1 MLPGTHPAEIE
12 PYALFMFC
20 GILPWTWF
28 SSSLSESANVLIG
41 HGNLIKKVLFPAEI
55 LPIVTVLANMVH
67 FFLGLPILIGFL
79 IYYWRPITLGEIA
92 WFPVVVLIQ
101 ALFTTGMALILS
113 ALTVHFRD
121 IKDLLSNL
129 LTFWFFATPI
139 IYPMTQAV
147 NQATGLRQ
155 ERAEPEP
162 LHAPGDFL
170 PGDPVLP
177 GPVRP
182 LAVAAGARRG
192 VGRAVPDR
200 LLPLRSPARFLRG
213 GGVAM
218 ANAIEVR
225 DVSKVYRRY
234 GHRRQFA
241 TLKSAILSGSF
252 VSDLKADETFEA
264 LKGVS
269 FDVAKGRTYGI
280 IGRNGSGKSTMLKC
294 VAGITRP
301 TRGTVKVDGRI
312 SALIELGAG
321 FHPEISGRENVFI
334 NGIMLGL
341 SKKEIAKRF
350 DEIVRFAELEDFID
364 APVKTYS
371 SGMYMR
377 LGFAVAIH
385 VDPDV
390 LLVDEVLAVGDEGFT
405 HKCLDKFSDFRRRG
419 KTILLV
425 THSLGLVERFCDE
438 ALWLEGGTRPR
449 HRRSA
454 ARGRRLRD
462 RGRGRR
468 RSAAR
473 PRGRPRPRGRRRRTP
488 PPAGRRG
495 DAATIRSRSAPRA
508 PAAEPTPT
516 DMFLASAGRWGSRE
530 VEIAGVTLIGD
541 EGPGHVFHANEKLI
555 VRLAVTAASP
565 VTDFVFGFGLFNADG
580 VCVYGTNTDLED
592 LDPAEI
598 NGSGQVDFVI
608 DPLGLIEGTYK
619 IDVAVHRRDGYPY
632 DYHRLLYTFRVKS
645 RTKDVGIY
653 RPPHRWVFSDGVK
666 LTTRI

>member
-1 MLPGTHPAEIE
+1 
-12 PYALFMFC
+12 
-20 GILPWTWF
+20 
-28 SSSLSESANVLIG
+28 
-41 HGNLIKKVLFPAEI
+41 
-55 LPIVTVLANMVH
+55 
-67 FFLGLPILIGFL
+67 
-79 IYYWRPITLGEIA
+79 
-92 WFPVVVLIQ
+92 
-101 ALFTTGMALILS
+101 
-113 ALTVHFRD
+113 
-121 IKDLLSNL
+121 
-129 LTFWFFATPI
+129 
-139 IYPMTQAV
+139 
-147 NQATGLRQ
+147 
-155 ERAEPEP
+155 
-162 LHAPGDFL
+162 
-170 PGDPVLP
+170 
-177 GPVRP
+177 
-182 LAVAAGARRG
+182 
-192 VGRAVPDR
+192 
-200 LLPLRSPARFLRG
+200 
-213 GGVAM
+213 M
-218 ANAIEVR
+218 ANAIEAR

-252 VSDLKADETFEA
+252 ASDLKAEETFEA

-438 ALWLEGGTRPR
+438 ALWLEGGRVRATGDPR
-449 HRRSA
+449 RVVGAYVTAVEDGEEALLAREDARAREDVA
-454 ARGRRLRD
+454 AHV
-462 RGRGRR
+462 
-468 RSAAR
+468 AA
-473 PRGRPRPRGRRRRTP
+473 GGP
-488 PPAGRRG
+488 PV
-495 DAATIRSRSAPRA
+495 AAPHDPVAVGA
-508 PAAEPTPT
+508 ANPAAEPTPT

-541 EGPGHVFHANEKLI
+541 EGPGHVFHANEKLV

-608 DPLGLIEGTYK
+608 EPLGLIEGTYK

>member
-1 MLPGTHPAEIE
+1 
-12 PYALFMFC
+12 
-20 GILPWTWF
+20 
-28 SSSLSESANVLIG
+28 
-41 HGNLIKKVLFPAEI
+41 
-55 LPIVTVLANMVH
+55 
-67 FFLGLPILIGFL
+67 
-79 IYYWRPITLGEIA
+79 
-92 WFPVVVLIQ
+92 
-101 ALFTTGMALILS
+101 
-113 ALTVHFRD
+113 
-121 IKDLLSNL
+121 
-129 LTFWFFATPI
+129 
-139 IYPMTQAV
+139 
-147 NQATGLRQ
+147 
-155 ERAEPEP
+155 
-162 LHAPGDFL
+162 
-170 PGDPVLP
+170 
-177 GPVRP
+177 
-182 LAVAAGARRG
+182 
-192 VGRAVPDR
+192 
-200 LLPLRSPARFLRG
+200 
-213 GGVAM
+213 M

-301 TRGTVKVDGRI
+301 TRGTVTVNGRI

-341 SKKEIAKRF
+341 SKKEITKRF

-405 HKCLDKFSDFRRRG
+405 HKCLDKFGEFRRRG

-438 ALWLEGGTRPR
+438 ALWLEGGKVRATGDPR
-449 HRRSA
+449 RVVGAYVTAVEDSEEKLLAREDARAREEA
-454 ARGRRLRD
+454 AT
-462 RGRGRR
+462 
-468 RSAAR
+468 AAA
-473 PRGRPRPRGRRRRTP
+473 
-488 PPAGRRG
+488 AGDTVNAPTDPVAVAAVG
-495 DAATIRSRSAPRA
+495 DAG
-508 PAAEPTPT
+508 EQTPT

-530 VEIAGVTLIGD
+530 VEIAGVTLVGD
-541 EGPGHVFHANEKLI
+541 EGPGHVFHANEKLV
-555 VRLAVTAASP
+555 VRLDIKAASP

-598 NGSGQVDFVI
+598 AGSGQVDFVI
-608 DPLGLIEGTYK
+608 EPLGLIEGTYK

>member
-1 MLPGTHPAEIE
+1 V
-12 PYALFMFC
+12 
-20 GILPWTWF
+20 
-28 SSSLSESANVLIG
+28 S
-41 HGNLIKKVLFPAEI
+41 
-55 LPIVTVLANMVH
+55 
-67 FFLGLPILIGFL
+67 
-79 IYYWRPITLGEIA
+79 
-92 WFPVVVLIQ
+92 
-101 ALFTTGMALILS
+101 
-113 ALTVHFRD
+113 
-121 IKDLLSNL
+121 
-129 LTFWFFATPI
+129 
-139 IYPMTQAV
+139 
-147 NQATGLRQ
+147 
-155 ERAEPEP
+155 
-162 LHAPGDFL
+162 
-170 PGDPVLP
+170 
-177 GPVRP
+177 
-182 LAVAAGARRG
+182 
-192 VGRAVPDR
+192 
-200 LLPLRSPARFLRG
+200 
-213 GGVAM
+213 
-218 ANAIEVR
+218 NAIEVR

-301 TRGTVKVDGRI
+301 TRGTVTVNGRI

-341 SKKEIAKRF
+341 SKKEITKRF

-405 HKCLDKFSDFRRRG
+405 HKCLDKFGEFRRRG

-438 ALWLEGGTRPR
+438 ALWLEGGKVRATGDPR
-449 HRRSA
+449 RVVGAYVTAVEDGEEALLAREDARAREEA
-454 ARGRRLRD
+454 A
-462 RGRGRR
+462 
-468 RSAAR
+468 AA
-473 PRGRPRPRGRRRRTP
+473 
-488 PPAGRRG
+488 AAAG
-495 DAATIRSRSAPRA
+495 DAVNAPTDPVA
-508 PAAEPTPT
+508 VAAAGAAGEPTPT

-530 VEIAGVTLIGD
+530 VEIAGVTLVGD
-541 EGPGHVFHANEKLI
+541 EGPGHVFHANEKLV
-555 VRLAVTAASP
+555 VRLDVKAASP

-598 NGSGQVDFVI
+598 AGGGQVDFVI
-608 DPLGLIEGTYK
+608 EPLGLIEGTYK